1 MACRQDLCC
10 LLSSRHRLFDEHNNG
25 RRIYSS
31 SHKERHDDDFDADVI
46 CCSHSNHMR
55 WYNTMTGLTGKPGSV
70 GLGLWTMA
78 STSPTRGS
86 SMMLGP
92 GILSDTVI
100 LTNFNG
106 DAPYLY
112 HPRSGICATLQ
123 PGLSSTGDM
132 QMYDEGSITLE
143 PCGCSDVPAEN
154 QAWLS
159 IPRLLNGQCVMAV
172 ETVVLFG
179 PVAST
184 LRSTIMATLSA

>member
-1 MACRQDLCC
+1 
-10 LLSSRHRLFDEHNNG
+10 
-25 RRIYSS
+25 
-31 SHKERHDDDFDADVI
+31 
-46 CCSHSNHMR
+46 
-55 WYNTMTGLTGKPGSV
+55 MTGLTGKPGSV

-172 ETVVLFG
+172 RDRGALWPSGFYLAINNNGYFVSLKAGDGGCFY
-179 PVAST
+179 
-184 LRSTIMATLSA
+184 LQ

>member
-1 MACRQDLCC
+1 
-10 LLSSRHRLFDEHNNG
+10 
-25 RRIYSS
+25 
-31 SHKERHDDDFDADVI
+31 
-46 CCSHSNHMR
+46 
-55 WYNTMTGLTGKPGSV
+55 MTGLTGKPGSV

-132 QMYDEGSITLE
+132 QMLGNARALWLQRRASGE
-143 PCGCSDVPAEN
+143 PGLAINTSPVKWSMCHGCRDRGALWPSGFYLAIN
-154 QAWLS
+154 N
-159 IPRLLNGQCVMAV
+159 NGYFVSLKAGDGGCFYLQ
-172 ETVVLFG
+172 
-179 PVAST
+179 
-184 LRSTIMATLSA
+184 